1 MKLIAGL
8 GNPDAKYANTRH
20 NLGFMA
26 VDLLAS
32 ELGASFTRVQD
43 EAQVARVHYSG
54 STVILVKPQTYMN
67 NSGRPISAIARR
79 NGCAIED
86 ILVLVDDKHLPLG
99 KIRLRTDGSAGGHNG
114 LKSITACLGSDGYPR
129 LRMGIGS
136 EIMAQISE
144 LSAYVLSRFRPEEM
158 KLVTEMTEQAAQAAL
173 CWSKDGMEKA
183 MNRYN

>member
-8 GNPDAKYANTRH
+8 GNPGAKYTNTRH

-26 VDLLAS
+26 IDRLAS
-32 ELGASFTRVQD
+32 EMNASFTRMQD
-43 EAQVARVHYSG
+43 DAQVARAHYCG
-54 STVILVKPQTYMN
+54 ATVMLVKPQAYMN
-67 NSGRPISAIARR
+67 NSGRAIAAIARR
-79 NGCAIED
+79 NGCAFED
-86 ILVLVDDKHLPLG
+86 ILVLVDDKHLPMG

-114 LKSITACLGSDGYPR
+114 LKSISACLGSDAYPR

-136 EIMAQISE
+136 EIMAQITE

-158 KLVTEMTEQAAQAAL
+158 KQVEEMIEQATQASV
-173 CWSKDGMEKA
+173 CWIRDGMEKA